1 MPYLYIRVAAPEKP
15 QLAERIASN
24 LQSIT
29 ARVLGKREAVTSI
42 SIDFAP
48 AAPWFVGGASV
59 AEQQLS
65 TFYLNIKITE
75 GTNTKDQKAAYVEQ
89 VFAAMQSLLGPL
101 APAAYI
107 VIDDV
112 RADAW
117 GFDGQTQEYRYVSS
131 KAL

>member
-1 MPYLYIRVAAPEKP
+1 MPYLYIRIAAREEP

-42 SIDFAP
+42 SIDFVP
-48 AAPWFVGGASV
+48 ATTWFVGGVRV
-59 AEQQLS
+59 AEQRLS

-75 GTNTKDQKAAYVEQ
+75 GTNTKDEKAAYVEQ
-89 VFAAMQSLLGPL
+89 VFAAMQAVLGPL

-117 GFDGQTQEYRYVSS
+117 GFDGKTQEYRFVSS